1 MFSLKFHWTFILQF
15 AFSSIEW
22 TSLYLLIQILKC
34 YPKFIFFDS
43 KLLFNGWSAKFFKCS
58 IQAEKNRERENLYLC
73 LVDFLTIL
81 APTFLSSQ
89 LMNRRKVWL
98 FPITGKTL
106 SDSNRKNRFNSETLH
121 PKYNWSWEGNSL

>member
-1 MFSLKFHWTFILQF
+1 MVEVQNFSNVQF
-15 AFSSIEW
+15 K
-22 TSLYLLIQILKC
+22 QK
-34 YPKFIFFDS
+34 
-43 KLLFNGWSAKFFKCS
+43 
-58 IQAEKNRERENLYLC
+58 KNRERDNLYLC

-106 SDSNRKNRFNSETLH
+106 SDSNRKNPDSIQKRYILNIIEVGKEIVYKEKGLN
-121 PKYNWSWEGNSL
+121 PKKK

>member
-1 MFSLKFHWTFILQF
+1 
-15 AFSSIEW
+15 
-22 TSLYLLIQILKC
+22 
-34 YPKFIFFDS
+34 
-43 KLLFNGWSAKFFKCS
+43 
-58 IQAEKNRERENLYLC
+58 LC

-106 SDSNRKNRFNSETLH
+106 SDSNRKNPDSIQKRYILNIIEVGKEIVYKEKGLNPKKNVSVNSSFVETTKIKLQ
-121 PKYNWSWEGNSL
+121 YFTL